1 MIENAEARATYRT
14 WTAMRHRC
22 NTPKNPSF
30 HNYGGRGI
38 RVCAEW
44 ADSFAAFVRDM
55 GMRPAG
61 MCLDRIDNDG
71 HYEPGNCRWTTFA
84 VNSRNRRSN
93 RNFTFNGQTKCITDW
108 ARELGVSAS
117 VISKRL
123 AEGMTFEQAIAKPVR
138 KIRNWRTDP
147 LSRRELRSA

>member
-55 GMRPAG
+55 GMRPYG
-61 MCLDRIDNDG
+61 MCLDR
-71 HYEPGNCRWTTFA
+71 YRQ
-84 VNSRNRRSN
+84 RRQL
-93 RNFTFNGQTKCITDW
+93 RAGQLP
-108 ARELGVSAS
+108 LG
-117 VISKRL
+117 
-123 AEGMTFEQAIAKPVR
+123 
-138 KIRNWRTDP
+138 D
-147 LSRRELRSA
+147 LRA